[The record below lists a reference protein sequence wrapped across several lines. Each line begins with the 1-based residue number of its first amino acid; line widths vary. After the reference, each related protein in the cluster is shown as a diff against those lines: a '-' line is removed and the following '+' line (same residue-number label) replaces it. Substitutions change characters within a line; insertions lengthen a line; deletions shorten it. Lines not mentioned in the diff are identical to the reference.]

1 MKDVRPGAQ
10 PRKETDEARL
20 RGLLSPDA
28 LTVDLVSAFAGDR
41 PLSEEESRV
50 LIDVEERRKDL
61 FFTDLLYAVTH
72 QFFAP
77 AVARPLWCDIL
88 RHKYMLS
95 KTLGR
100 NVRITV
106 ATLDYLSNFTKDILS
121 STVINEDYIARIADL
136 SMRDGLTGLF
146 NHTSC
151 HEIIELELKTYLR
164 YGTAVS
170 LILADIDDFKKV
182 NDQHGHQEGDRVLVE
197 LAGIIRTSSRESDI
211 GCRYGGE
218 EFVVILPSTD
228 TSEASEVAERIREG
242 ATAIL
247 VGDLPFTVSFGVAS
261 CDPHTITAHA
271 LVEKA
276 DQGLYQAKQGGKNKV
291 VAVP

>member
-1 MKDVRPGAQ
+1 VAQ
-10 PRKETDEARL
+10 PRKEADDARL

-28 LTVDLVSAFAGDR
+28 LTVGLVSAFAGDR
-41 PLSEEESRV
+41 PLSAEEGRV
-50 LIDVEERRKDL
+50 ICDLEERRKEL

-77 AVARPLWCDIL
+77 AVAKPLWNDIL
-88 RHKYMLS
+88 QHKFMLS

-106 ATLDYLSNFTKDILS
+106 ATLDYLSNFTQDILS
-121 STVINEDYIARIADL
+121 PTVINEGYIARIADL

-151 HEIIELELKTYLR
+151 HEIIALELKTYLR

-170 LILADIDDFKKV
+170 MILADIDDFKKV
-182 NDQHGHQEGDRVLVE
+182 NDLHGHQEGDRVLVE
-197 LAGIIRTSSRESDI
+197 LALVIGTSSRESDI

-218 EFVVILPSTD
+218 EFVVILPNTGL
-228 TSEASEVAERIREG
+228 SEAGEVAERIRVG
-242 ATAIL
+242 VTAIR
-247 VGDLPFTVSFGVAS
+247 VGDLPVTVSFGVAS
-261 CDPHTITAHA
+261 SDPQTSTAHA

-276 DQGLYQAKQGGKNKV
+276 DRGLYRAKLDGKNRV
-291 VAVP
+291 VVVR

>member
-1 MKDVRPGAQ
+1 MAK
-10 PRKETDEARL
+10 PRKEADDARL

-28 LTVDLVSAFAGDR
+28 LTVSLVSAFAGDR

-50 LIDVEERRKDL
+50 IGDLEERRKEL
-61 FFTDLLYAVTH
+61 FFTDLLYTVTH

-88 RHKYMLS
+88 QHKYTLS
-95 KTLGR
+95 KALGR

-121 STVINEDYIARIADL
+121 STVINEDYIARIADM

-151 HEIIELELKTYLR
+151 HEIIALELKTYLR

-170 LILADIDDFKKV
+170 MILADIDDFKTV
-182 NDQHGHQEGDRVLVE
+182 NDQCGHQEGDRVLVE
-197 LAGIIRTSSRESDI
+197 LAGIIRTLSRESDI

-218 EFVVILPSTD
+218 EFVVILPNTGL
-228 TSEASEVAERIREG
+228 SEAGEVAERIREG
-242 ATAIL
+242 ATAIR

-261 CDPHTITAHA
+261 CDPHATTAHA

-276 DQGLYQAKQGGKNKV
+276 DRGLYRAKLEGKNKV
-291 VAVP
+291 VVVP